1 MEKKTRDMQKTEMQ
15 IAKFPMDTYPTDTR
29 LTGACLN
36 NMQLNETCKNNTDL
50 SNIPLVPPC
59 PTTYQTDRLRQTL
72 TLHGQTY
79 AFPGLLQG
87 IAAARRQLSDP
98 AEKDFLQELS
108 DFLEDWFAP
117 SPFIRVHTSGST
129 GIPKERIVRK
139 EQMIR
144 SALLTCRFL
153 HLRKGDKALLCM
165 PLKYIAGKM
174 MVVRALVAQLDLI
187 VRAPS
192 GHPLATIAHP
202 LRFAAMIP
210 LQAYNTL
217 QVPAER
223 ERLCRTDLLIIG
235 GGAIDRALEKDI
247 QTLPNAVYS
256 TYGMTE
262 TLSHIA
268 LRKLNGPDASP
279 AYIPFPSVRLSL
291 SEEGTL
297 RIEAPGI
304 CDETLTTNDLARFR
318 PDGSFTIL
326 GRKDNTINTG
336 GVKIQIECVEEALR
350 SIISVNFAITSIPHP
365 KFGEAIV
372 LLVEKGLDRPRLEM
386 EIDCTLE
393 KYQRPKYIVEVE
405 AVPQTGSGKINRAA
419 CRELANHII
428 SKTL

>member
-1 MEKKTRDMQKTEMQ
+1 MRTDNHPTG
-15 IAKFPMDTYPTDTR
+15 TYPTD
-29 LTGACLN
+29 
-36 NMQLNETCKNNTDL
+36 
-50 SNIPLVPPC
+50 
-59 PTTYQTDRLRQTL
+59 YQTDRHRQTL

-79 AFPGLLQG
+79 AFPALRQG
-87 IAAARRQLSDP
+87 IQNVQMQSADP
-98 AEKDFLQELS
+98 VEKDFLQELS
-108 DFLEDWFAP
+108 DFLEDWFDA
-117 SPFIRVHTSGST
+117 SPLIRIHTSGST
-129 GIPKERIVRK
+129 GTPKERTVRK

-153 HLRKGDKALLCM
+153 HLQKGDKALLCM

-174 MVVRALVAQLDLI
+174 MVVRALVAGLDLI

-192 GHPLATIAHP
+192 GHPLATIDEA

-217 QVPAER
+217 QIQAER
-223 ERLCRTDLLIIG
+223 ERLCQIDRLIIG
-235 GGAIDRALEKDI
+235 GGAIDRRLEQEI

-268 LRKLNGPDASP
+268 LRKLNGPDVSP
-279 AYIPFPSVRLSL
+279 AYTPFPSVRLSL
-291 SEEGTL
+291 TAAGTL
-297 RIEAPGI
+297 RIEAPDV
-304 CDETLTTNDLARFR
+304 CDETLVTNDLANLH

-336 GVKIQIECVEEALR
+336 GVKIQIERVEEALH
-350 SIISVNFAITSIPHP
+350 SIISVNFAITSVPHP

-372 LLVEKGLDRPRLEM
+372 LLVEKGLDRLSLEK
-386 EIDCTLE
+386 ELEHTLE

-405 AVPQTGSGKINRAA
+405 AVPQTGSGKISRAE
-419 CRELANHII
+419 CRELAKHII